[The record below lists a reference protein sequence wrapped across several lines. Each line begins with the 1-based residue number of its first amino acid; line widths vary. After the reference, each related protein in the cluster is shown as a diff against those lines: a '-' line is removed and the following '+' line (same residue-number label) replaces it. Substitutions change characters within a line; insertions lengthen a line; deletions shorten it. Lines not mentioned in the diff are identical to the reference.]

1 VKKVETDAIA
11 IPVWKI
17 EKSILQIRGLRV
29 MVDADLAT
37 LYGVTTKALN
47 QAVKRNK
54 NRFPAD
60 FMIQLSAGEKQEV
73 VTICDH
79 LSRLRFSPVLPY
91 AFTEHGVLMLANV
104 LNSER
109 AVHVSVQ
116 IVRAFV
122 RLRETLFSH
131 TELTMRMEEMER
143 KYDEQF
149 KIVFEAIRQLMTPP
163 TPKKKE
169 IGFRVKEP
177 GVPYA
182 ARKGKK

>member
-1 VKKVETDAIA
+1 
-11 IPVWKI
+11 
-17 EKSILQIRGLRV
+17 

-60 FMIQLSAGEKQEV
+60 FMFKLSLEEKQEV

-109 AVHVSVQ
+109 AVNVSVQ
-116 IVRAFV
+116 IVRTFV
-122 RLRETLFSH
+122 RLRETLYSH
-131 TELTMRMEEMER
+131 TELTMRIDEMEK
-143 KYDEQF
+143 KYDKQF
-149 KIVFEAIRQLMTPP
+149 RIVFDAIRQLMTPP
-163 TPKKKE
+163 ERPRKR
-169 IGFRVKEP
+169 IGFHVREKSAVYRA
-177 GVPYA
+177 GG
-182 ARKGKK
+182 KGKRRHA